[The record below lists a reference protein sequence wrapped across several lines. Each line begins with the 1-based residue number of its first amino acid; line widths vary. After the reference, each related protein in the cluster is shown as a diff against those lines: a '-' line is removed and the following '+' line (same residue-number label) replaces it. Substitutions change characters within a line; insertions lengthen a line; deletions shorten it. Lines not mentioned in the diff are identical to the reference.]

1 MTKKDFIAEAHEN
14 AAAEKAALERE
25 IASDSRRRYFRRDT
39 TGFKEAFIGAL
50 ADAMAS
56 FWIAVFP
63 FVLVGGIGA
72 FALSSWLGISLWAGI
87 LGVALLTI
95 MVFAFFN
102 SFS

>member
-1 MTKKDFIAEAHEN
+1 
-14 AAAEKAALERE
+14 
-25 IASDSRRRYFRRDT
+25 
-39 TGFKEAFIGAL
+39 
-50 ADAMAS
+50 MAS